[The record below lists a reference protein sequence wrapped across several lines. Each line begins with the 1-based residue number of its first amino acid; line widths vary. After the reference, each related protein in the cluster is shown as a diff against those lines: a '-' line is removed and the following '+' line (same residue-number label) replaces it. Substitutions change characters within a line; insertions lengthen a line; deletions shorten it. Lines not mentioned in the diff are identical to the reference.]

1 MSSEN
6 SCPSNSKQ
14 ILRQIISHQISE
26 PAAVL
31 YKYCRRKHSTLS
43 EIHTK
48 KCLSWKHEATVKR
61 STDSQKR
68 KHQTLYK
75 NRDASTMLN
84 PEDLGWG
91 LQLATGETAQASA
104 HWWDDARHI
113 RSCLSCPR
121 PEEPGQRAGTTS
133 WTRPLDEGSHRRC
146 GLKTQGIGAAAPG
159 PLGRA
164 EWRWS
169 EETPPPALG
178 SSLICGAA
186 LVGLC
191 SGRHLGQGASN
202 WRASFSPDE

>member
-1 MSSEN
+1 MCSEN
-6 SCPSNSKQ
+6 SCPSISQQVYTKFQNQLQCSINTATENTAHWVKFTQNSVK
-14 ILRQIISHQISE
+14 LKTRSDSE
-26 PAAVL
+26 KEHGQPKA
-31 YKYCRRKHSTLS
+31 KN
-43 EIHTK
+43 
-48 KCLSWKHEATVKR
+48 
-61 STDSQKR
+61 
-68 KHQTLYK
+68 QTLYK

-91 LQLATGETAQASA
+91 PQLATGETAQASA

-133 WTRPLDEGSHRRC
+133 WTRPLDEGSRRRC
-146 GLKTQGIGAAAPG
+146 GSRTQGIGAAAPG